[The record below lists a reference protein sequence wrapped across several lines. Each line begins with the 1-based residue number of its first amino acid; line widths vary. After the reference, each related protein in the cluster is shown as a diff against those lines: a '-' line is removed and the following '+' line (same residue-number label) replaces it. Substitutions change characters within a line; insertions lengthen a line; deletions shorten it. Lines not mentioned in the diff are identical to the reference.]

1 MRHLLLLLALGALS
15 ACGSESVESMDAAAS
30 VPTPLRG
37 SYFASS
43 ETARA
48 LTGDVS
54 VEPGGVMF
62 ARGVV
67 LYTRVL
73 NPRRGADVVSR
84 NGDSYAAIAVGPSDL
99 DIELRRVL
107 EEVTPPGVAG
117 LCGDNSPT
125 YVAFAHDEHATRLTM
140 MVFSGEEPP
149 GPDAR
154 ASRFCGAFAYVAP
167 DGARTREGVLLW

>member
-1 MRHLLLLLALGALS
+1 MRHLLLLLALGALT
-15 ACGSESVESMDAAAS
+15 ACGSESAQSMAAAAS
-30 VPTPLRG
+30 VPSPLQG
-37 SYFASS
+37 SFFASS
-43 ETARA
+43 ATARA

-73 NPRRGADVVSR
+73 NPRRGGDVASP

-107 EEVTPPGVAG
+107 EQVTPPGVAG
-117 LCGDNSPT
+117 LCGGAAPT
-125 YVAFAHDEHATRLTM
+125 YVAFAHDEHATQLTM
-140 MVFSGEEPP
+140 LVFSGEEPP
-149 GPDAR
+149 GPEAHG
-154 ASRFCGAFAYVAP
+154 SRFCGAFAYAAP

>member
-1 MRHLLLLLALGALS
+1 MRRLILVVAVAAAS
-15 ACGSESVESMDAAAS
+15 ACGSQSVQSMNPAAP

-37 SYFASS
+37 SFFASS

-48 LTGDVS
+48 ETGDVS

-62 ARGVV
+62 ARGLV

-73 NPRRGADVVSR
+73 NPRRGADLVSR
-84 NGDSYAAIAVGPSDL
+84 NGDSYAAIVVGPADL

-107 EEVTPPGVAG
+107 EQVTPPGGAG
-117 LCGDNSPT
+117 LCGERTPT
-125 YVAFAHDEHATRLTM
+125 YVAFAHDEHATQLTM
-140 MVFSGEEPP
+140 MVFSGEDPP

-154 ASRFCGAFAYVAP
+154 ESRFCGAFAYVAP